1 MAKSAGSASVASAS
15 GGNVYRVIEIVG
27 TSQESLSDAI
37 DTGIARAS
45 KTLRQLRWF
54 EVEHISGHI
63 EDGNV
68 AHYQVK
74 MKVGFTMDEPA

>member
-1 MAKSAGSASVASAS
+1 MAKSAGSASVGASS

-27 TSQESLSDAI
+27 TSQQSLSDAI

-45 KTLRQLRWF
+45 KTLHQLRWF
-54 EVEHISGHI
+54 EVDHISGHI
-63 EDGNV
+63 ADGKV

-74 MKVGFTMDEPA
+74 MKVGFTMDDPE